1 MSLSMAATALLMIL
15 VGVAPSAADCLSA
28 RQAHVMARCGV
39 GEAVIEETAASERY
53 IAARSELEAARLRR
67 ERAERRARYAARDH
81 TGERDVCRHLDD
93 DPAAFRSC
101 EGQATAVYDR
111 AVAARRHAWEAV
123 RDASSARTRPR
134 SALSDSEQAVSS
146 ARNVLRDPR
155 RRVRQE
161 CRP

>member
-1 MSLSMAATALLMIL
+1 MSPSMAAIALLIVL

-81 TGERDVCRHLDD
+81 TGERDVCRHLDEAGPGPARPNRPSPGLR
-93 DPAAFRSC
+93 PAARL
-101 EGQATAVYDR
+101 
-111 AVAARRHAWEAV
+111 
-123 RDASSARTRPR
+123 RPR
-134 SALSDSEQAVSS
+134 PVGWRAD
-146 ARNVLRDPR
+146 R
-155 RRVRQE
+155 
-161 CRP
+161 C